1 LNFHIDNQD
10 TSVLNTTWYIT
21 GQKGYSTSGYFTFPA
36 NTDKVISIRSISRT
50 ADQQTFDI
58 QLTGT
63 SVGKWKLYGVHA
75 TTTEG
80 NTPRS

>member
-1 LNFHIDNQD
+1 MQTDAPIY
-10 TSVLNTTWYIT
+10 STWLIT
-21 GQKGYSTSGYFTFPA
+21 GQKGYTTGGTFRFPN

-58 QLTGT
+58 KLSATT
-63 SVGKWKLYGVHA
+63 NTKWKMFAIHA
-75 TTTEG
+75 LTTEG